1 MLTAA
6 EARVQSKA
14 NYAKEVEMQLAQ
26 INDRII
32 DAVARCD
39 TSISISDIHA
49 RTEQYLQELGYTVE
63 RYTSPIKETTVTISW
78 NE

>member
-1 MLTAA
+1 MITAE
-6 EARVQSKA
+6 EARKQSNA

-39 TSISISDIHA
+39 TSISISDIHP
-49 RTEQYLQELGYTVE
+49 RTEQHLQELGYQVE
-63 RYTSPIKETTVTISW
+63 RYTSPMNETTVTISW
-78 NE
+78 

>member
-1 MLTAA
+1 MITAE
-6 EARVQSKA
+6 EARAKSKA
-14 NYAKEVEMQLAQ
+14 NYAKEVDMQLAQ
-26 INDRII
+26 INDRIL

-63 RYTSPIKETTVTISW
+63 RYTSPVKETAVTISW
-78 NE
+78 